1 MAKILFEN
9 VTVRY
14 AIYNT
19 RSQSLRNQLL
29 NIGTGGRISKEVA
42 NTTIVTALDDV
53 SFSIARG
60 DRVGLIGHNGA
71 GKTTMLR
78 VMAGIYQ
85 PVAGQVICEGRATT
99 IIELGAGMDPELSGY
114 ENIIRMGMLAGA
126 SMKEMQSATSGIE
139 EFSELGS
146 YLSMPVRTYSAGMV
160 TRLMFAV
167 ATANQPEILLI
178 DEMFETGDAA
188 FQARAQKRMFDLID
202 AASIFVFASHSPDLV
217 KRYCNRV
224 FQLDHGKVREID
236 INSLAPGS
244 ERRAAP

>member
-1 MAKILFEN
+1 
-9 VTVRY
+9 
-14 AIYNT
+14 
-19 RSQSLRNQLL
+19 
-29 NIGTGGRISKEVA
+29 
-42 NTTIVTALDDV
+42 
-53 SFSIARG
+53 
-60 DRVGLIGHNGA
+60 
-71 GKTTMLR
+71 
-78 VMAGIYQ
+78 
-85 PVAGQVICEGRATT
+85 
-99 IIELGAGMDPELSGY
+99 
-114 ENIIRMGMLAGA
+114 
-126 SMKEMQSATSGIE
+126 
-139 EFSELGS
+139 
-146 YLSMPVRTYSAGMV
+146 MV